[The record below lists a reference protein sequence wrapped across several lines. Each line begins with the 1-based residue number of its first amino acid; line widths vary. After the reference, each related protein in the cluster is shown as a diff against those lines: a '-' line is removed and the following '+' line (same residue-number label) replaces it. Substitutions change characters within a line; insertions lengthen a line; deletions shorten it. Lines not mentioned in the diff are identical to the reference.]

1 MPDLVGF
8 QVEVAMGKLTEMHI
22 AYTIIPWIGQCEI
35 STVVRTEPPA
45 GAGLPPGYVVTLEVC
60 SPAPIPSIVPSVV
73 SIPTIEPPPPPIPL
87 PSSPIPLPPPPV
99 EPPCPLRP
107 FP

>member
-8 QVEVAMGKLTEMHI
+8 QVDVAMGKLAEMHI
-22 AYTIIPWIGQCEI
+22 AYTIAPWIGQCEI

-45 GAGLPPGYVVTLEVC
+45 GVGIPPGHVVTLEVC
-60 SPAPIPSIVPSVV
+60 SPAPVPSVV
-73 SIPTIEPPPPPIPL
+73 SIPTIEPPPLPPIP
-87 PSSPIPLPPPPV
+87 PPPLPV